1 MASGPDVGDPAPDF
15 ELESTRGT
23 VRLSER
29 LEQGPV
35 LLVFYPGDDT
45 TVCTKQ
51 LCDYKD
57 NLDVFSDVGVQV
69 LAINPASLE
78 SHEAF
83 SRKHGLPFPLL
94 ADPHRKACK
103 PWGATGLLGMTRRAL
118 FLVGADGRVRYRRVD
133 LPIFRT
139 TAAELEEVIAGLEL

>member
-15 ELESTRGT
+15 ELESTRGV

-29 LEQGPV
+29 LEKGPV

-45 TVCTKQ
+45 MVCTKQ

-57 NLDVFSDVGVQV
+57 NLEVFSDVGVQV
-69 LAINPASLE
+69 LAINPSSVE

-83 SRKHGLPFPLL
+83 SRKHELPFPLL
-94 ADPHRKACK
+94 ADPYREACK
-103 PWGATGLLGMTRRAL
+103 PYGAIGLLGMIRRAL
-118 FLVGADGRVRYRRVD
+118 FLVGTDGRIRYRRVD

-139 TAAELEEVIAGLEL
+139 TAAELAEVIAGLEL